1 MNTLF
6 TWYAS
11 IQEWLMQ
18 ELVLPILY
26 ALGGMGHA
34 DDAIGGVDWFMLGV
48 IQVLLIALVLRPL
61 ESFWPA
67 ETKGADQQKSSTAIW
82 SDVAYTLIHR
92 LGIFKLALFLLFS
105 GMFFLV

>member
-18 ELVLPILY
+18 ELVLPMLY
-26 ALGGMGHA
+26 VLGGMGFA
-34 DDAIGGVDWFMLGV
+34 DDAIGGLDWFMLGV

-67 ETKGADQQKSSTAIW
+67 EVKASNANQTTSGVIW
-82 SDVAYTLIHR
+82 SDVFYTLIHR
-92 LGIFKLALFLLFS
+92 LGIFKLALFLLF
-105 GMFFLV
+105 